1 MNICV
6 IGTGYVGL
14 VTGTVFSDL
23 GNDVT
28 CVDKIKGKIESLNKG
43 IMPIYEPG
51 LEEMVKRNVVDNRLF
66 FSTDLQG
73 AVEKAE
79 IIFICVG
86 TPPKD
91 NGETDLSY
99 IEDAAKGIAHAINGY
114 KIVVNKSTVPVGTG
128 DFVRQVIEKNKTRNT
143 EFDVVSNPEF
153 LREGSAISD
162 ALSPDR
168 IVIGAPTKQVAVK
181 LLELYATIGKPM
193 LITDVYSA
201 EIIKYAS
208 NAFLAMKIS
217 FINAI
222 ADICELSGA
231 NVGDVAKG
239 VGYDSRIGQAFLNAG
254 LGFGGSCFPK
264 DIQSLVHTA
273 ERLGYDFKLLKDIL
287 EINKERIPHFV
298 KTIKDK
304 LAPERFKQGTGFLKG
319 KVIGILGL
327 SFKPDT
333 DDMRDAKSVE
343 IIAALFKEGAVIKA
357 YDPVA
362 MENAKKILPNIKYC
376 ASAYEVAE
384 GADAIVVITEWRE
397 FKLLNMER
405 IKSLMR
411 KPVIFD
417 GRNVYD
423 VERTKKMGFEYYSIG
438 RA

>member
-14 VTGTVFSDL
+14 VTGTVFADL

-28 CVDKIKGKIESLNKG
+28 CVDKIKGKIDSLNKG

-51 LEEMVKRNVVDNRLF
+51 LEEMVKRNVDDNRLF
-66 FSTDLQG
+66 FSTDLKD

-79 IIFICVG
+79 IVFICVG

-91 NGETDLSY
+91 NGETDLSFV
-99 IEDAAKGIAHAINGY
+99 EGAAKGVANAINGY
-114 KIVVNKSTVPVGTG
+114 KIIVNKSTVPVGTG
-128 DFVRQVIEKNKTRNT
+128 DFVRDVVEKNKTHNT
-143 EFDVVSNPEF
+143 SFDVVSNPEF
-153 LREGSAISD
+153 LREGSAIAD

-168 IVIGAPTKQVAVK
+168 IIIGAPTKQVAVK
-181 LLELYATIGKPM
+181 LLELYATIGRPM

-208 NAFLAMKIS
+208 NAFLAIKIS
-217 FINAI
+217 FINVI
-222 ADICELSGA
+222 ADICELTGA

-239 VGYDSRIGQAFLNAG
+239 VGYDSRIGHAFLNAG

-273 ERLGYDFKLLKDIL
+273 ERLGYDFKLLKDVL
-287 EINKERIPHFV
+287 DINKERVPHFV
-298 KTIKDK
+298 EIIKYKT
-304 LAPERFKQGTGFLKG
+304 GGLKG
-319 KVIGILGL
+319 KVIGVLGL

-343 IIAALFKEGAVIKA
+343 VINMLLNEGAVIKA

-362 MENAKKILPNIKYC
+362 MENAKKILPAVKYC
-376 ASAYEVAE
+376 ANAYEVSE
-384 GADAIVVITEWRE
+384 DADALAIITEWRE

-405 IKSLMR
+405 IKNLMR
-411 KPVIFD
+411 RPVIFD

-423 VERTKKMGFEYYSIG
+423 AERTKKMGFEYYSIG

>member
-14 VTGTVFSDL
+14 VTGAVFADL

-28 CVDKIKGKIESLNKG
+28 CVDKIKEKIDSLNKG
-43 IMPIYEPG
+43 VMPIYEPG

-66 FSTDLQG
+66 FSTDLNRS
-73 AVEKAE
+73 VEKAE

-86 TPPKD
+86 TPPKN
-91 NGETDLSY
+91 NGETDLSFV
-99 IEDAAKGIAHAINGY
+99 EDAAKGIAKSINGY
-114 KIVVNKSTVPVGTG
+114 KIIVNKSTVPVGTG
-128 DFVRQVIEKNKTRNT
+128 DFVRKVIEKNKTHNT
-143 EFDVVSNPEF
+143 DFDVVSNPEF
-153 LREGSAISD
+153 LREGSAIAD

-168 IVIGAPTKQVAVK
+168 IIIGAPTKQVAVK
-181 LLELYATIGKPM
+181 LLELYASIGRPM

-222 ADICELSGA
+222 ADICERAGA
-231 NVGDVAKG
+231 NINDVAKG
-239 VGYDSRIGQAFLNAG
+239 VGYDSRVGQAFLNAG

-264 DIQSLVHTA
+264 DTQSLIHTA
-273 ERLGYDFKLLKDIL
+273 EKFGYDFNLLKSVLD
-287 EINKERIPHFV
+287 INKERIPHFF
-298 KTIKDK
+298 KIIKDK
-304 LAPERFKQGTGFLKG
+304 LVPAGHKQGTGGLRG
-319 KVIGILGL
+319 KVIGVLGL

-343 IIAALFKEGAVIKA
+343 IIDMFLKEGAVIKA

-362 MENAKKILPNIKYC
+362 MENARKIIPNIKYC
-376 ASAYEVAE
+376 TNAYEVSE
-384 GADAIVVITEWRE
+384 DADALVIVTEWRE

-405 IKSLMR
+405 IKNIMR
-411 KPVIFD
+411 RPVIFD
-417 GRNVYD
+417 GRNIYD
-423 VERTKKMGFEYYSIG
+423 AERTRKMGFEYYSIG
-438 RA
+438 RP